1 MNNRPKSLE
10 DTRLQFLRKKR
21 GKTSREMEIYFKMGS
36 EHASGQG
43 RMIIAILCVVTSQIR
58 DKFYDT

>member
-1 MNNRPKSLE
+1 MEN
-10 DTRLQFLRKKR
+10 TRLKFLRKKP

-43 RMIIAILCVVTSQIR
+43 WMIIAILCVVTSHIR